1 VWTSTDPIVVER
13 ARRAVFSQEL
23 APTVVRVTM
32 SIRDGGDIC
41 LAANE
46 RQSGL
51 VPNEPPQIPSTAF
64 LMMEVI
70 RVAGGHPGLHVG
82 CG

>member
-1 VWTSTDPIVVER
+1 
-13 ARRAVFSQEL
+13 
-23 APTVVRVTM
+23 M

-41 LAANE
+41 PAANE

-64 LMMEVI
+64 LMMKSFGSQEDIPVYT
-70 RVAGGHPGLHVG
+70 
-82 CG
+82 